1 MQIINESIL
10 EFENYLASENHLP
23 QSPSSL
29 YEPINYIIGL
39 GGKRVRPA
47 LLMASCAYSGG
58 QIRDGL
64 NAGFAVEIFHNFT
77 LLHDDIMDN
86 ADTRR
91 GQATV
96 HKKYDVNSAI
106 LSGDSMAFIA
116 YQYLLKYNPEISI
129 ELISVFSK
137 MAIELCEGQR
147 LDMDFEQSEQVTIS
161 DYLHMITNKTSVLLA
176 ACMQMGAI
184 IAGADKA
191 HQKHVYEFGKNIG
204 IAFQIQDDILDTFG
218 DASLIGKKSGGDISQ
233 NKKTYLYLKALE
245 LSTDQQKEE
254 LLLLYNSNA
263 DNIDEEEKIAKVRKI
278 FNTLV
283 VEEYANQLKEAYM
296 DLAISHVR
304 QLDIAQTYKDEL
316 IAFSEYLVKRSN

>member
-1 MQIINESIL
+1 IK
-10 EFENYLASENHLP
+10 
-23 QSPSSL
+23 
-29 YEPINYIIGL
+29 YIIGL

-47 LLMASCAYSGG
+47 LLMAFCAYAGG
-58 QIRDGL
+58 QMKAGL
-64 NAGFAVEIFHNFT
+64 DAGFAVEIFHNFT

-86 ADTRR
+86 AETRR

-96 HKKYDVNSAI
+96 HKKYDINSAI

-116 YQYLLKYNPEISI
+116 YQYLLKYDPAISI
-129 ELISVFSK
+129 ELIKVFSK

-147 LDMDFEQSEQVTIS
+147 LDMDFEQSDEVTIP
-161 DYLHMITNKTSVLLA
+161 DYLHMITYKTSVLLA
-176 ACMQMGAI
+176 TCMQMGAI
-184 IAGADKA
+184 IAGADIA

-218 DASLIGKKSGGDISQ
+218 DANLIGKKSGGDISQ

-245 LSTDQQKEE
+245 LSTEHQKEE
-254 LLLLYNSNA
+254 LRNLYATNSIG
-263 DNIDEEEKIAKVRKI
+263 NIDEEEKISKVRKI

-304 QLDIAQTYKDEL
+304 ALEIPQSHKEEL